1 MIMLTTP
8 LEQDL
13 VYIGLGTNLGERLVQ
28 LQYARE
34 QIKSRI
40 GSMVLVSSVYQSEPW
55 GDAEQPWFY
64 NQVIAVQTDLTPHA
78 VLDCLLD
85 IEQEMGRIREERF
98 GPRIIDLDILL
109 FGRQIISDSIL
120 KIPHPRM
127 TVRNFVLIPLMEIT
141 SDLLLPD
148 TGLSIEELYLANQD
162 ELVVCLLEE
171 DQ

>member
-1 MIMLTTP
+1 MIMMAS

-13 VYIGLGTNLGERLVQ
+13 VYIGSGSNLGDRLAHLHQ
-28 LQYARE
+28 ARE
-34 QIKSRI
+34 LIKTRI
-40 GSMVLVSSVYQSEPW
+40 GSLVRESSVYQSEPW
-55 GDAEQPWFY
+55 GDVEQPWFY
-64 NQVIAVQTDLTPHA
+64 NQVIAIQTDLPPHA
-78 VLDCLLD
+78 VLDCLLE
-85 IEQEMGRIREERF
+85 IEREMGRVREERF

-109 FGRQIISDSIL
+109 YGQQIISDSIL

-141 SDLLLPD
+141 SDLKLPD
-148 TGLSIEELYLANQD
+148 TELTIEELYLANQE

>member
-1 MIMLTTP
+1 MTSTP

-13 VYIGLGTNLGERLVQ
+13 VYIGLGCNLGDRIEQ
-28 LQYARE
+28 LTLARK
-34 QIKSRI
+34 QIETRI
-40 GSMVLVSSVYQSEPW
+40 GSLVRVSSIYQSEPW
-55 GDAEQPWFY
+55 GEIVQPWFY
-64 NQVIAVQTDLTPHA
+64 NQVVAVQTDLTPHA
-78 VLDCLLD
+78 VLNGLLD
-85 IEQEMGRIREERF
+85 IEREMGRIREERF

-148 TGLSIEELYLANQD
+148 TETTIEELYLANQE